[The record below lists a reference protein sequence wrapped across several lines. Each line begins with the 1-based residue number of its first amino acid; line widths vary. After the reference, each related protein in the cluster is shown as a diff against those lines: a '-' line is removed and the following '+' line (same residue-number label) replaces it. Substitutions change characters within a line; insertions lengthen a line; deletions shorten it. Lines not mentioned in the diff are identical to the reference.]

1 MTKTIGAAA
10 RKPGEHRSSAAVR
23 KRILD
28 AAFKIISQYGYSG
41 TTMAKVAAESGLPVG
56 SAYWHFESKDMLLA
70 AVIDASFE
78 KWQVEA
84 AERNKPLPGESFEA
98 HVERIFGG
106 ASVRKFIAADF
117 WRLGVILSVEKSVP
131 EQLARQRFMKVRERQ
146 RDVLTQWGEQTLS
159 KELLEKDPS
168 LPARLSAFTLAF
180 QDGNAIAGAS
190 GDIAEDFHT
199 MLASSLIHL
208 VRQAE
213 AQLQKKSPSSRTR
226 ARQRVTDAHP

>member
-1 MTKTIGAAA
+1 MTKNTGDAA

-28 AAFKIISQYGYSG
+28 AAFEIISQHGYSG

-78 KWQVEA
+78 RWQVET
-84 AERNKPLPGESFEA
+84 AERNKPLPGERFEA

-106 ASVRKFIAADF
+106 ANARKFIAADF
-117 WRLGVILSVEKSVP
+117 WRLGVILSVEKSLP
-131 EQLARQRFMKVRERQ
+131 EQVARKRFMKVRERQ
-146 RDVLTQWGEQTLS
+146 RDVLTLWWEQTLP
-159 KELLEKDPS
+159 KKLLEHDAG
-168 LPARLSAFTLAF
+168 LPARLSSFTLAF
-180 QDGNAIAGAS
+180 QDGNAIAGTS
-190 GDIAEDFHT
+190 GETSEDFHA

-208 VRQAE
+208 VREAE
-213 AQLQKKSPSSRTR
+213 AQMQAKQPASRAPTR
-226 ARQRVTDAHP
+226 RREAVVRQ